1 MLRVRGQSPVL
12 WRGPGQCQIGVD
24 PLQALVLD
32 ELTDCEQ
39 HLLFRLQDGA
49 SADDIYR
56 ASRATHTPLA
66 RAHALVR
73 LLRSEGVLLPD
84 KDRPHDCDESYWE
97 HLVRSP
103 TERGRQLRACTVALL
118 GGGPLTAELANLLA
132 ESGVGAILT
141 EDVDLAEGL
150 ESSFPLLRSFT
161 DRRSSPDLAVL
172 VDPYVIDP
180 VRERALAQAGVA
192 HLSLTCSELTVSIG
206 PLFDDLSPV
215 CRTCL
220 ELWECEADPCWPA
233 LATQARLLPAPP
245 LERLLVHHAA
255 AVATRAVLECLVD
268 RPGAWRGLSVDISA
282 LRPLGVVRQWQAH
295 PQCLCS
301 LTRQGVQQ
309 APDESD
315 SLTSAGPAAERGAQ
329 DG

>member
-24 PLQALVLD
+24 PAQALVLD
-32 ELTDCEQ
+32 DLTDCEQ

-49 SADDIYR
+49 SAEDIYR

-103 TERGRQLRACTVALL
+103 TERVRQLRECTVALL
-118 GGGPLTAELANLLA
+118 GAGPLTAELAGLLA

-141 EDVDLAEGL
+141 EDAGLAASL

-161 DRRSSPDLAVL
+161 DKPSGPDLAVL
-172 VDPYVIDP
+172 IDPYVIDP
-180 VRERALAQAGVA
+180 IRERALTQAGVP
-192 HLSLTCSELTVSIG
+192 HLSLTVSELTVSIG
-206 PLFDDLSPV
+206 PLFDDSSPV

-245 LERLLVHHAA
+245 LERLLIHHAA

-268 RPGAWRGLSVDISA
+268 NPGAWRGLSVDISA
-282 LRPLGVVRQWQAH
+282 LKHLGVVRQWQPH

-301 LTRQGVQQ
+301 LTRQAVQQ
-309 APDESD
+309 EPD
-315 SLTSAGPAAERGAQ
+315 SLSTAAPAAVQGAQ
-329 DG
+329 DE